1 MIRILVAVSLNARA
15 LDKLNEIPEFEVCM
29 KADLTPE
36 RMLEEISQAD
46 ALVCGGSP
54 PVTATILEAA
64 PGLKLIIP
72 IGAAGCVDEAA
83 ASKKGIVVRPVAAEG
98 RGEAEAAITVLKDFF
113 NA

>member
-1 MIRILVAVSLNARA
+1 
-15 LDKLNEIPEFEVCM
+15 
-29 KADLTPE
+29 
-36 RMLEEISQAD
+36 MLEEISQAD

-83 ASKKGIVVRPVAAEG
+83 ARKKGIVVRPLPAAG
-98 RGEAEAAITVLKDFF
+98 KGEAGAAITILKDFF